1 LRRKIIVTLLT
12 LGPVFLAVT
21 GCAESDQ
28 SSEDDTNNQNTVGE
42 TQAKESGSGNTN
54 GKAGG
59 RKAKLALQGG
69 SGTEFSGS
77 CTVGDQ
83 EPEEIGGQLP
93 TSYTYRLRGEPLDC
107 EITSDGDVQVELT
120 VDKNVRSVQRISG
133 GTLHLTYKNGSISS
147 TTSSSGT
154 SSQASSTSSRGDTA
168 GGSSSVTSESRDVSG
183 FDEVELDGVGNL
195 SIQQTGSESLSV
207 EAEEDVLPK
216 LRTEVKGNR
225 LIIAPEPNTTI
236 STTRPINYELT
247 VKDLSAL
254 DVSGSGNVDAE
265 DISTDDLTIN
275 VGGTGDVKISGK
287 VESQDVEVSG
297 SGDYQAG
304 DLESQDAK
312 VDVGGSGSALVNVS
326 NELDASASG
335 SGSVEYIGDPTVN
348 QDVSGSGEVRA
359 H

>member
-1 LRRKIIVTLLT
+1 MRRRIIATLLA
-12 LGPVFLAVT
+12 LGPVILAVA
-21 GCAESDQ
+21 GCAESEQ
-28 SSEDDTNNQNTVGE
+28 ASEDNTKDQNTTGE
-42 TQAKESGSGNTN
+42 TRARGSNVDNTS

-59 RKAKLALQGG
+59 RKATLKLQGD

-77 CTVGDQ
+77 CAVGDQ

-120 VDKNVRSVQRISG
+120 IGKNVRSVQRISG

-147 TTSSSGT
+147 TSSSGT
-154 SSQASSTSSRGDTA
+154 SSQASSTSSRGETA
-168 GGSSSVTSESRDVSG
+168 DASSSVTSESRNVSG

-207 EAEEDVLPK
+207 EAEEDALPK

-225 LIIAPEPNTTI
+225 LIIGPEPNTTI
-236 STTRPINYELT
+236 STTRPINYELS

-254 DVSGSGNVDAE
+254 DVSGSGKVDAE
-265 DISTDDLTIN
+265 DISTDELTIN

-287 VESQDVEVSG
+287 AESQDVEVSG

-304 DLESQDAK
+304 DLESQNAT

-326 NELDASASG
+326 DELDASVSG